1 MSSFGTYIIG
11 IFILTAG
18 LALAAWLL
26 GAPPVW
32 IAVGV
37 IVILGIG
44 VMSATSK
51 TKPRDPP
58 MT

>member
-11 IFILTAG
+11 ILVLTAG

-26 GAPPVW
+26 GAPPTW
-32 IAVGV
+32 IIVGA
-37 IVILGIG
+37 IVILGVGI
-44 VMSATSK
+44 MSATSK

-58 MT
+58 TT

>member
-1 MSSFGTYIIG
+1 MSSFGTYIVG
-11 IFILTAG
+11 ILVLTAG

-26 GAPPVW
+26 GAPPTW
-32 IAVGV
+32 IVVGA

-44 VMSATSK
+44 IMSATSK